1 MNRLHLQDIVKGKY
15 GRKIAYVDV
24 EEVNESNVIAIVGEC
39 IGIFYENR
47 TVAKYLWDYKN
58 GDQPIL
64 YRKKVIRDD
73 VNNPVVENHAWELV
87 QFKNAQTNGEA
98 IQCVSTKKEDNI
110 NTAVDVLNNYCKTA
124 NKHVRDISSGEWTS
138 AVGTGFKAIQRIKK
152 KNAKIPFRITTPT
165 PLNTFIIYSRY
176 TGEPLLAVQELKDEN
191 GELYRLCF
199 SETHEYRI
207 KNGSLLNLNNYNGEV
222 AKSRLHAFGG
232 IPIVE
237 YPNNQDRISDI
248 ELVIT
253 MLDAIN
259 NMQSNRMDA
268 IEQFVQSWVKFV
280 NCEVDEKSFLNMKMM
295 GALVVKSNNGSDNKA
310 DVDIMSQELN
320 QTESQVAKDDLWN
333 NVLTISAVPN
343 KQGNT
348 GGDTQGAVELR
359 NGWDFSKQRAK
370 LKDPYIIEAE
380 KRLYGLILNEIRLA
394 KGEKECS
401 IDIMDFDVQINH
413 SPTDNMQVKAQ
424 VLQMLLT
431 SGIHPLIAIKV
442 CGLWGDSEKT
452 YLMSKPYLDVLYKT
466 IDDVVKDAK
475 EQERKAREL
484 IEKQNNFNGNGVI
497 EK

>member
-1 MNRLHLQDIVKGKY
+1 
-15 GRKIAYVDV
+15 
-24 EEVNESNVIAIVGEC
+24 
-39 IGIFYENR
+39 
-47 TVAKYLWDYKN
+47 
-58 GDQPIL
+58 
-64 YRKKVIRDD
+64 
-73 VNNPVVENHAWELV
+73 
-87 QFKNAQTNGEA
+87 
-98 IQCVSTKKEDNI
+98 
-110 NTAVDVLNNYCKTA
+110 
-124 NKHVRDISSGEWTS
+124 
-138 AVGTGFKAIQRIKK
+138 
-152 KNAKIPFRITTPT
+152 
-165 PLNTFIIYSRY
+165 
-176 TGEPLLAVQELKDEN
+176 
-191 GELYRLCF
+191 
-199 SETHEYRI
+199 
-207 KNGSLLNLNNYNGEV
+207 
-222 AKSRLHAFGG
+222 
-232 IPIVE
+232 
-237 YPNNQDRISDI
+237 
-248 ELVIT
+248 
-253 MLDAIN
+253 
-259 NMQSNRMDA
+259 
-268 IEQFVQSWVKFV
+268 
-280 NCEVDEKSFLNMKMM
+280 MKMM

-380 KRLYGLILNEIRLA
+380 KRLYELILNEIRLA
-394 KGEKECS
+394 KGEKECP

-484 IEKQNNFNGNGVI
+484 IEKQNNINGNGVI